1 VLTDPS
7 YRLPKQWSIWL
18 SVFWGSWWGAT
29 ASFMMLPPILRS
41 TVAVVIGGDRSWVDI
56 VAALR
61 KWLTFFAW
69 SLVSWIAFVPLILRR
84 QNGSASSASS
94 SNLATMSNILF
105 GIFLCSCVIGGEK
118 IVVQFIACASFQL
131 RASSPSS
138 YS

>member
-1 VLTDPS
+1 M
-7 YRLPKQWSIWL
+7 QWSIWL

-41 TVAVVIGGDRSWVDI
+41 TIAVVVGGDKSWVDI

-118 IVVQFIACASFQL
+118 IVVQFIACT
-131 RASSPSS
+131 SSVSELDHELVS
-138 YS
+138 LKVD